1 MPRTRLPIVAVILA
15 LAGYAAHAQAPPP
28 APAFEVA
35 SIRAATMPTPAQIAS
50 GQAHLG
56 MDVDAARVDI
66 GSLSLA
72 DLIRIAYEVKPYQIQ
87 GPDWMS
93 AERFDVAAKLPDGAS
108 KEQVPQMLQ
117 ALLAERFQLKVH
129 RESKEH
135 SVYALVVG
143 KNGPKLK
150 EAAPETDA
158 PADPPPPGR
167 GLVIGMGQNQM
178 RLSGRI
184 DDPKGIVISGG
195 PTGNARM
202 TMGPTGAPRLEIAS
216 MTLATF
222 ADFLAR
228 FVDRPVVDMTELKG
242 SYQMALDLSL
252 QDLMTAARTVG
263 VAIPMGRGGGDAGRQ
278 PADVAS
284 DPSGGSIFAAVQQLG
299 LKLDS
304 RKASIDLIVVDQVQ
318 KTPTE
323 N

>member
-1 MPRTRLPIVAVILA
+1 
-15 LAGYAAHAQAPPP
+15 
-28 APAFEVA
+28 
-35 SIRAATMPTPAQIAS
+35 
-50 GQAHLG
+50 
-56 MDVDAARVDI
+56 
-66 GSLSLA
+66 
-72 DLIRIAYEVKPYQIQ
+72 
-87 GPDWMS
+87 
-93 AERFDVAAKLPDGAS
+93 
-108 KEQVPQMLQ
+108 
-117 ALLAERFQLKVH
+117 
-129 RESKEH
+129 
-135 SVYALVVG
+135 
-143 KNGPKLK
+143 
-150 EAAPETDA
+150 
-158 PADPPPPGR
+158 
-167 GLVIGMGQNQM
+167 
-178 RLSGRI
+178 
-184 DDPKGIVISGG
+184 
-195 PTGNARM
+195 
-202 TMGPTGAPRLEIAS
+202 

>member
-1 MPRTRLPIVAVILA
+1 
-15 LAGYAAHAQAPPP
+15 
-28 APAFEVA
+28 
-35 SIRAATMPTPAQIAS
+35 MPTPAQLAS

-56 MDVDAARVDI
+56 MNVDAARVDI

-72 DLIRIAYEVKPYQIQ
+72 DLIGIAYQVKAYQIQ

-93 AERFDVAAKLPDGAS
+93 SERFDVVANLPEGAS

-117 ALLAERFQLKVH
+117 ALLAERFQLKAH
-129 RESKEH
+129 HETKEH

-150 EAAPETDA
+150 EPAPETDA
-158 PADPPPPGR
+158 PADAAPAAR
-167 GLVIGMGQNQM
+167 GMVIGTGQNQM

-184 DDPKGIVISGG
+184 DDPKGISISGG

-202 TMGPTGAPRLEIAS
+202 TMGPNGAMRLEIAK

-222 ADFLAR
+222 ADFLGR

-242 SYQMALDLSL
+242 SYQMALDLSM
-252 QDLMTAARTVG
+252 QDLMIAARAAG
-263 VAIPMGRGGGDAGRQ
+263 VAVPMGRGGAEAARQ

-304 RKASIDLIVVDQVQ
+304 RKAPIDLIVIDQVQ